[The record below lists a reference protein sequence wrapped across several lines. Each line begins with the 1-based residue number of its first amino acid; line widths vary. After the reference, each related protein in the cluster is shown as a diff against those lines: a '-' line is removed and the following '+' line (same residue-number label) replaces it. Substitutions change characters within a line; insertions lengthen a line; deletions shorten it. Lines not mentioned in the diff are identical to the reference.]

1 MPRALAD
8 YGLADDPELASMAV
22 EDPALLDS
30 LVVRMI
36 EDLDLSAYT
45 AARFVGVT
53 EIDSGVA
60 GEVVSQLLG
69 DHLAG
74 VHLPPSDAFRDQIR
88 QRVNELARS
97 PLPYV
102 DDAQSHISDAVSTAA
117 YNYLQV
123 GANGAR
129 GEGADVIKL
138 RHYLP
143 ACEEWPYPLNRFC

>member
-1 MPRALAD
+1 VPRLLAD
-8 YGLADDPELASMAV
+8 YGLADDPELASLAV
-22 EDPALLDS
+22 EDPALLDG

-36 EDLDLSAYT
+36 EDLELSAYT
-45 AARFVGVT
+45 TARLRGRS
-53 EIDSGVA
+53 EIDPDVA
-60 GEVVSQLLG
+60 DEAIRELLG
-69 DHLAG
+69 QRLSE
-74 VHLPPSDAFRDQIR
+74 VHLPSSDTFRDQI
-88 QRVNELARS
+88 QRRVEDLARS

-102 DDAQSHISDAVSTAA
+102 DQAQSRISDAVSTAA

-129 GEGADVIKL
+129 GEGLKEIKL